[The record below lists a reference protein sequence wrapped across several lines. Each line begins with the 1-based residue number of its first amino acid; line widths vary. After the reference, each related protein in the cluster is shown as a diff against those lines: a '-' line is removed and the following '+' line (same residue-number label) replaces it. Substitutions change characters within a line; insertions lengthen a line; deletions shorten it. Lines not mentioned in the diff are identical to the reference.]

1 MTYPQ
6 YKAVAQLD
14 DDGFFVTMTMADLSP
29 LEADNG
35 VYLMPKNTV
44 NADEPLLKDGF
55 VAKWQDGAW
64 QYLPDYRG
72 KTAYRTDDG
81 MPVLVE
87 KVGELGDEFT
97 FSKPFEGAVWNGEK
111 WLADR
116 HKTAEFKARH
126 QDEIWEA
133 IKQKRHAITRG
144 GVYVPSVKKWF
155 HTDDSS
161 RTQYLAL
168 QILPQLPS
176 DLMWKTMDNS
186 FVKLT
191 KPLLTELAMT
201 ILQAE
206 QADFA
211 NAERHRAKMLQAGN
225 PLEYDYSDGWTAIYE
240 QGATN
245 E

>member
-1 MTYPQ
+1 MY
-6 YKAVAQLD
+6 YIFD
-14 DDGFFVTMTMADLSP
+14 
-29 LEADNG
+29 
-35 VYLMPKNTV
+35 
-44 NADEPLLKDGF
+44 KDGRNIGQCDF
-55 VAKWQDGAW
+55 EPNAEDLASRDESHRYYTDAVPDNAKLMLIDGVVSVVFDP
-64 QYLPDYRG
+64 QPT
-72 KTAYRTDDG
+72 KTQKKHSDQES
-81 MPVLVE
+81 V
-87 KVGELGDEFT
+87 
-97 FSKPFEGAVWNGEK
+97 
-111 WLADR
+111 
-116 HKTAEFKARH
+116 
-126 QDEIWEA
+126 WEA

-144 GVYVPSVKKWF
+144 GVYVKSVGKWF

-168 QILPQLPS
+168 QILPQLPP

-211 NAERHRAKMLQAGN
+211 NAERHRVAMLQAQN
-225 PLEYDYSDGWTAIYE
+225 PLEYDYSKGWTAIYE
-240 QGATN
+240 QGVSN